1 MAEPEK
7 LQSIPEDLLIDNP
20 TIFLKKVANFAS
32 AGPTGIHAVFD
43 FDRTLT
49 VKKPGSHDEVT
60 NQRIQ
65 AKSKKLSVDSTPSL
79 RQDRYCLCAIYSE

>member
-1 MAEPEK
+1 MNLMAEPEK

-65 AKSKKLSVDSTPSL
+65 AKSKKNFQSI
-79 RQDRYCLCAIYSE
+79 RRHH